1 LAEAFFSVRSFD
13 PLVYAAMLADTVL
26 VSTFIV
32 AVFVAGV
39 VVELMQVPALIGQ
52 IGVGIAWMAFG
63 AFPNGYT
70 EPFKTLGSVGLLV
83 MVFDGGVHMDPVVL
97 RKVGMRAFIVGF
109 AGVVSPVFFGSI
121 TLWLLGF
128 PRLESFA
135 SGTALSSTAIGFTLQ
150 LMTKNGLLKT
160 DLGQLIIAGAMIDDV
175 LSMILLACLESLPLS
190 DRELWPIARPLVSSV
205 FLLCLCM
212 ALRTALARWLGLHS
226 GSRKQGAGG
235 QATGSG
241 DDLPS
246 DSLTVCA
253 GCVAVLSMG
262 IGMAA
267 LAEKMGS
274 TYLLGAFMAGMI
286 ATACPSFENKWD
298 EISAPVIPWL
308 ARAFFACTV
317 GFSVPVT
324 SMSAAPPLA
333 TTVLL
338 LAAIVGKLV
347 TGLLAAPLRSRNF
360 AAYSMQVGW
369 AMVGRG
375 ELGFVQIES
384 ALQSG
389 LVDAQI
395 YGATVWVLLI
405 STLVGPI
412 MFRWSLRLGKECG
425 EPSANISAPS
435 SGDNASPG
443 SV

>member
-1 LAEAFFSVRSFD
+1 M
-13 PLVYAAMLADTVL
+13 LVDTFL

-32 AVFVAGV
+32 AVFVAGD
-39 VVELMQVPALIGQ
+39 VVELMQIPALIGQ
-52 IGVGIAWMAFG
+52 IGVGITWIAVG

-70 EPFKTLGSVGLLV
+70 EPFKTLGKVGLLA
-83 MVFDGGVHMDPVVL
+83 MVFDGGVHMDLVVL
-97 RKVGMRAFIVGF
+97 RKVGMRAFVIAF
-109 AGVVSPVFFGSI
+109 AGVVLPVFFGSI

-128 PRLESFA
+128 PLLGSFA
-135 SGTALSSTAIGFTLQ
+135 GGTALSSTAIGFTLQ

-160 DLGQLIIAGAMIDDV
+160 ELGQLIIAGAMIDDV
-175 LSMILLACLESLPLS
+175 LSMILLACLESLPHVARGS
-190 DRELWPIARPLVSSV
+190 FDVHALWLIARPLVSSV
-205 FLLCLCM
+205 SLLCLCM
-212 ALRTALARWLGLHS
+212 ALRTALVRCFGLHT

-246 DSLTVCA
+246 DSLTVRA

-267 LAEKMGS
+267 LADKIGS
-274 TYLLGAFMAGMI
+274 TYLLGAFMAGMM

-298 EISAPVIPWL
+298 EISAPVLPWL
-308 ARAFFACTV
+308 VRAFFACTV
-317 GFSVPVT
+317 GFSVPVK

-338 LAAIVGKLV
+338 LAAILGKLA
-347 TGLLAAPLRSRNF
+347 TGLLAAPLRSCNF
-360 AAYSMQVGW
+360 AAYFMQVGW

-389 LVDAQI
+389 LVDTQI

-412 MFRWSLRLGKECG
+412 MFRWSLRLGKECS
-425 EPSANISAPS
+425 EPSANISVPS
-435 SGDNASPG
+435 LGDSAMNIACSSMDIGSPG